1 VKAKSKRVISHYK
14 EDVSILAD
22 TIEQVTKRLKGTARV
37 IIYSKGDRNQTGLE
51 ELLEHA
57 DEVVPLKNVGKEGE
71 TYLVRYYLLRVR
83 K

>member
-1 VKAKSKRVISHYK
+1 VKAKCERVISHYK

-22 TIEQVTKRLKGTARV
+22 TIEQVTKRLKGTTRV

-57 DEVVPLKNVGKEGE
+57 DEVVPLKNVGREGE
-71 TYLVRYYLLRVR
+71 TYLVRYYLRGMR

>member
-1 VKAKSKRVISHYK
+1 VISHYK

-22 TIEQVTKRLKGTARV
+22 TIEQVKKRLKGTARV

-57 DEVVPLKNVGKEGE
+57 DEVVPLKNVGREGE
-71 TYLVRYYLLRVR
+71 TYLVRCYLRGAQIS
-83 K
+83 